1 MITYRNIPIGL
12 SLQSRRFARATRSKK
27 RAHTAREKKN
37 SNYRGDIKATHARAP
52 SILTTKPLTI
62 YYY

>member
-1 MITYRNIPIGL
+1 MWRVGALLVQPEAK
-12 SLQSRRFARATRSKK
+12 SV
-27 RAHTAREKKN
+27 REKKRN